1 MEDERLSSKYA
12 TGLNGN
18 TGTGLT
24 SIDRSDQACVGITCI
39 LHQARSSN
47 RLYTRKVHNY
57 YLVTKEVQH
66 TRDRE

>member
-1 MEDERLSSKYA
+1 MKEGRWSSKYA

-24 SIDRSDQACVGITCI
+24 PTDRSDQACVGITCI

-47 RLYTRKVHNY
+47 RLYTRKVLKY
-57 YLVTKEVQH
+57 YFVTEEVQH
-66 TRDRE
+66 IRDRE

>member
-1 MEDERLSSKYA
+1 MEEERWSSKYA
-12 TGLNGN
+12 AGLNGN

-24 SIDRSDQACVGITCI
+24 SVDRSDQACVGITCI

-47 RLYTRKVHNY
+47 RLYTGKVNNY
-57 YLVTKEVQH
+57 YLVTEEVRH